1 MSENLASVGWS
12 PAWRAH
18 VAVESALTGVPL
30 TLARVVN
37 MHKSHVDVVSVTDD
51 GEPRADLRLK
61 VDGALMSAYGEDYP
75 PAVGDWIMVDADERV
90 HALVPRRTLITRPSA
105 GRDSRDQVI
114 AANVDIA
121 LIVEPFVPTFSL
133 GRVERLVALARNA
146 EVEPWIVCTKTDLAS
161 EEEISRIRR
170 ALDAKFSDIHLVSA
184 SEQDTIVGLVS
195 QIRQGATLCV
205 LGRSGAGKT
214 TLINLLTGASAA
226 VGAVREADAKGR
238 HTTTHRQIFATP
250 QFIIIDNPGVRAVG
264 AVADVDAVDAVF
276 PGIAELQCRFSNCSH
291 TGEPGCAVRQA
302 TEDGTL
308 DPHEVERFIRMK
320 AEAVHN
326 IARKNAR
333 VARQEDRRKTRE
345 NQSGRRMMMRNKG
358 R

>member
-1 MSENLASVGWS
+1 MSVGWS

-18 VAVESALTGVPL
+18 VAVESAMSGMPL
-30 TLARVVN
+30 SLARVVN
-37 MHKSHVDVVSVTDD
+37 VHKSLVDVVSVTDD

-75 PAVGDWIMVDADERV
+75 PAVGDWLMLDDERV

-105 GRDSRDQVI
+105 GRESKEQLI

-121 LIVEPFVPTFSL
+121 LVIEPFVPTFSL
-133 GRVERLVALARNA
+133 GRVERLAALAESA
-146 EVEPWIVCTKTDLAS
+146 GVEPWIVCTKTDLVDD
-161 EEEISRIRR
+161 EEISRFRGPLEAKFPHVR
-170 ALDAKFSDIHLVSA
+170 FVSALDEETVADLAAEIP
-184 SEQDTIVGLVS
+184 
-195 QIRQGATLCV
+195 QGATMCV

-226 VGAVREADAKGR
+226 VGEVRETDAKGR
-238 HTTTHRQIFATP
+238 HTTTHRQIFAMP

-291 TGEPGCAVRQA
+291 TGEPGCAVSA
-302 TEDGTL
+302 AMDDGTL
-308 DPHEVERFIRMK
+308 DPDEVERFIRMK
-320 AEAVHN
+320 AEAVRN
-326 IARKNAR
+326 SARKSARIARQDD
-333 VARQEDRRKTRE
+333 RQRTRD
-345 NQSGRRMMMRNKG
+345 NQAGRRAMMRNKG